1 VRRLVATTTV
11 DAAGVDLIDRP
22 RSDVVEERVD
32 GDGRFLLA
40 HGPFASYRRTVSV
53 GEPDAEGRRTV
64 TQRFDYELPPA
75 TWPFLM
81 NRAVARA
88 LRRPPAAGRMPWWF
102 PPQRPD
108 ARAATVLGLLA
119 TLSVVVGYH
128 GTLLSQTMTFAADE
142 FGAGRSAQGVALS
155 AARVGGLIAIGLG
168 ALADRRGR
176 RRVLILALLACI
188 VSTVL
193 GALSPT
199 LAMLSATQVVNRGS
213 WAAASILLAVVS
225 AEEMP
230 KGSRAYALSLIA
242 MTTALGAGMALWF
255 LPVADTG
262 ERAWRLLYLFPLV
275 FLPLVVRFGRQ
286 VPESRRYQRP
296 HRNVSLAGHGRR
308 LWLLASAAFL
318 LSVFVAPQTQFRN
331 EFLRDERGM
340 AAAAVSLFV
349 LVTSTP
355 GGIGIV
361 AGGRLADTRGRR
373 VVGATA
379 AAVGTV
385 LLAASFTLAGAGM
398 WVATT
403 VGTIFMA
410 ALEPTVRVYGPELFP
425 TSLRGRATGILSTT
439 AMAGSV
445 VGLLAAGALADGL
458 GSFGR
463 AMGLLAIA
471 PLGTAAL
478 VLLLFPETARRELED
493 INPEDRLPGDDG
505 FGVPP
510 PADTDHVRPGADSG
524 GITSAK

>member
-1 VRRLVATTTV
+1 
-11 DAAGVDLIDRP
+11 
-22 RSDVVEERVD
+22 
-32 GDGRFLLA
+32 
-40 HGPFASYRRTVSV
+40 
-53 GEPDAEGRRTV
+53 
-64 TQRFDYELPPA
+64 
-75 TWPFLM
+75 
-81 NRAVARA
+81 
-88 LRRPPAAGRMPWWF
+88 
-102 PPQRPD
+102 
-108 ARAATVLGLLA
+108 
-119 TLSVVVGYH
+119 
-128 GTLLSQTMTFAADE
+128 
-142 FGAGRSAQGVALS
+142 
-155 AARVGGLIAIGLG
+155 
-168 ALADRRGR
+168 
-176 RRVLILALLACI
+176 
-188 VSTVL
+188 
-193 GALSPT
+193 
-199 LAMLSATQVVNRGS
+199 
-213 WAAASILLAVVS
+213 
-225 AEEMP
+225 
-230 KGSRAYALSLIA
+230 
-242 MTTALGAGMALWF
+242 
-255 LPVADTG
+255 
-262 ERAWRLLYLFPLV
+262 
-275 FLPLVVRFGRQ
+275 
-286 VPESRRYQRP
+286 
-296 HRNVSLAGHGRR
+296 
-308 LWLLASAAFL
+308 
-318 LSVFVAPQTQFRN
+318 
-331 EFLRDERGM
+331 
-340 AAAAVSLFV
+340 VSLFV

-403 VGTIFMA
+403 LGTIFMA

-471 PLGTAAL
+471 PLGTAVL

-510 PADTDHVRPGADSG
+510 PVDTDHVRPGADSG